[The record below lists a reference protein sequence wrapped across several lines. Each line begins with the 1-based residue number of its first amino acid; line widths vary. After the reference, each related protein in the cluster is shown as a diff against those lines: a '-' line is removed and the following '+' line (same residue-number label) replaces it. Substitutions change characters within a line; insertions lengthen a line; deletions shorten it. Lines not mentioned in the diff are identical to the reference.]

1 MAPWRELTAFFERQ
15 QVTKLNPMEIGIIGF
30 GRFGRFAAEILSR
43 DFEIFVYDS
52 RDVPRRR
59 RIRRVSF
66 PEVAEKPIL
75 LLCVPISEIEAVC
88 RRLKPFLKKGQLV
101 LDTCSVKEEP
111 LQIMTRILP
120 SFVEILGTHPLFGP
134 DSAKG
139 GIRGLKIVLCQI
151 RCRKI
156 GKIKNYL
163 KQLGLDVI
171 VTTAENHDRHMA
183 HTQALFHF
191 LARGVAQMEI
201 RVGTLSTPGP
211 SKLFNDFKDV
221 QNDSKQLFRDLQR
234 FNRFAPAVRRD
245 LIKSLIAIDKDL
257 KAE

>member
-1 MAPWRELTAFFERQ
+1 
-15 QVTKLNPMEIGIIGF
+15 VINLNRMEIGIIGF
-30 GRFGRFAAEILSR
+30 GRFGRFAAEILNK

-52 RDVPRRR
+52 RDVPRHGQ
-59 RIRRVSF
+59 IRLVSF
-66 PEVAEKPIL
+66 SEVAEKPIL

-101 LDTCSVKEEP
+101 VDTCSVKEKP
-111 LQIMTRILP
+111 LQIMTRVLP

-139 GIRGLKIVLCQI
+139 GIQGLRIVLCQT
-151 RCRKI
+151 RCRRI
-156 GKIKNYL
+156 GKVRNYL
-163 KQLGLDVI
+163 KQLGLHVI
-171 VTTAENHDRHMA
+171 ATTAENHDRHMA
-183 HTQALFHF
+183 RTQALFHF

-201 RVGTLSTPGP
+201 KVGALSTPGP

-234 FNRFAPAVRRD
+234 FNRFAPAVRRN
-245 LIKSLIAIDKDL
+245 LIKSLIALDKDL
-257 KAE
+257 TAE